1 MEGYRMKI
9 KGLAHRGYPG
19 KAPENTLSS
28 FQAACDLSYSHLELD
43 VQLSKD
49 GVPVVFHDYKIDRVS
64 DGKGWVKDYTVRELK
79 QFRIGEN
86 ETIPTLEEALL
97 KLKGK
102 IEFVIE
108 LKKAGDMYPTL
119 EEETL
124 DIIRRTDTLAQSRII
139 SFDHFAVAKMR
150 RLDPDIEL
158 GLLTGSCLPY
168 VFPYLKEIRCTF
180 LGFLYIFLTP
190 SYAEMMR
197 VNGVTM
203 YSPGVVDSMEAMQLM
218 AEKYPDAVIT
228 TNELE
233 RWASLQLGQTE
244 Q

>member
-1 MEGYRMKI
+1 MKKI
-9 KGLAHRGYPG
+9 SGLAHRGYPG

-49 GVPVVFHDYKIDRVS
+49 GVPVVFHDYKIDRMS
-64 DGKGWVKDYTVRELK
+64 DGKGWVKDYTLEQLK
-79 QFRIGEN
+79 QFRIGET
-86 ETIPTLEEALL
+86 ETIPTLEETLQQ
-97 KLKGK
+97 LKGK

-108 LKKAGDMYPTL
+108 LKKAGEMYPTL
-119 EEETL
+119 EEATL
-124 DIIRRTDTLAQSRII
+124 DVIRHTDTLAQSRII
-139 SFDHFAVAKMR
+139 SFDHFAIAKMR

-180 LGFLYIFLTP
+180 LGFLDIFLTP
-190 SYAEMMR
+190 AYAEMMR
-197 VNGVTM
+197 ANGVVI
-203 YSPGVVDSMEAMQLM
+203 YSPGVVDSIEAMQLM
-218 AEKYPDAVIT
+218 TDKYPDAVIT

-233 RWASLQLGQTE
+233 RWASMYLKRSE